1 MRKPRKVLHDN
12 NYFQDNILDRTKIWL
27 TECIFSRKSRVFPI
41 AIGFAI
47 TFLLFF
53 LFIFRS
59 PPTNQIT
66 FPPTNTTFQSYKCQI
81 LLLIPSK
88 DFHPSILS
96 PLLSKEKYQNCQIK
110 IQKISL
116 DSNINEDDYQ
126 NVNDFDGEDGT
137 IASEKKILQITND
150 HLKRYLVQVK
160 NNNPTVVLLYLNSDF
175 LNLNPSQINDFS
187 QFLSKM
193 PIPVIASTTNID
205 SESTALE
212 IQNLYKILI
221 PCEKI
226 IPLDKNSLLFLLE
239 GLLFPIDRI
248 NRIENLHELL
258 CIIFELNPLPNFVK
272 IMKDSNICQ
281 ENTKQSIENNNK
293 ITNSINKK
301 YEKLLQCYQYIN
313 KEVDQNKI
321 FSLLSQPNLFINARF
336 QTIENHYSINDKKYS
351 IDEII
356 DSQGIFLL
364 EQFYFKIKQ
373 KNNNVFQLKISH
385 PKIKILISNNDFNE
399 LKICI
404 KLLNPHSP
412 NIGIIKDLNKIDL
425 NDYQINLKDC
435 SEANQLFCSN
445 FPQQI
450 FLNQKM
456 RKNLFKP
463 IFNRQNVNKIN
474 ILWEGTIF
482 DNYGISKVAREIL
495 KGICFRS
502 EINCTLLPLWKG
514 NVGRDLFK
522 DSIVDK
528 NTALQMNNQNIHIF
542 QHWPPRFSPTN
553 LDRKYV
559 VIQPWEFGA
568 IPLDWVEKTK
578 IGVAE
583 IWVPS
588 QFNVNNFISSG
599 IEKKKVHKIFH
610 GVDPLIFHPNG
621 KKFEKLKTK
630 KSLIFL
636 FLGGD
641 LPRKGIDILLD
652 AYISEFSPN
661 DDVCLLIHSR
671 YSVGFQNKRIEKI
684 LKNQKKYPE
693 IEYLTSD
700 FTTDEIVQIYHRADY
715 LIHPFRAEGFG
726 LTTIEALSS
735 GLPLI
740 VSKCGPV
747 LEFLDEKSSFFIP
760 TDKTNCDYKP
770 CGEKKIFQWE
780 TNIQPFWCEPKKKVL
795 QNIMKRVYNERNS
808 KPIKRIKNGIN
819 LTSKLGWDPVVQN
832 ALNRIYEIYKDQVM
846 DYSQNTENLSN

>member
-1 MRKPRKVLHDN
+1 
-12 NYFQDNILDRTKIWL
+12 
-27 TECIFSRKSRVFPI
+27 
-41 AIGFAI
+41 
-47 TFLLFF
+47 
-53 LFIFRS
+53 
-59 PPTNQIT
+59 
-66 FPPTNTTFQSYKCQI
+66 
-81 LLLIPSK
+81 
-88 DFHPSILS
+88 
-96 PLLSKEKYQNCQIK
+96 
-110 IQKISL
+110 
-116 DSNINEDDYQ
+116 
-126 NVNDFDGEDGT
+126 
-137 IASEKKILQITND
+137 
-150 HLKRYLVQVK
+150 
-160 NNNPTVVLLYLNSDF
+160 
-175 LNLNPSQINDFS
+175 
-187 QFLSKM
+187 M

-293 ITNSINKK
+293 IIHSIKK
-301 YEKLLQCYQYIN
+301 KSEKLLQCYQYIN

-321 FSLLSQPNLFINARF
+321 FSLLSQPNLFINAKF
-336 QTIENHYSINDKKYS
+336 QTKNNLNSNNNIQSQNENENENENENGNGNENQKTSSLSEITIKTFFNKFHIFSKNKILQIIVNDKKYS

-412 NIGIIKDLNKIDL
+412 NIGIIKDLNKINL

-435 SEANQLFCSN
+435 SEANPLFCSN
-445 FPQQI
+445 FPKQI

-463 IFNRQNVNKIN
+463 IFNRPNVNKIN

-630 KSLIFL
+630 KSFIFL

-652 AYISEFSPN
+652 AYISAFSPS

-760 TDKTNCDYKP
+760 TFKTNCNYKP

-780 TNIQPFWCEPKKKVL
+780 TNIQPFWCEPKQRNL
-795 QNIMKRVYNERNS
+795 QNIMKNVYNERDR
-808 KPIKRIKNGIN
+808 KPIDRIKNGIY

-832 ALNRIYEIYKDQVM
+832 ALNRIYEIYKDQVT
-846 DYSQNTENLSN
+846 DYSQNKNNLSN

>member
-1 MRKPRKVLHDN
+1 MRKPRKVLHGN
-12 NYFQDNILDRTKIWL
+12 NYFQDNVLDRTKIWL

-41 AIGFAI
+41 TIG
-47 TFLLFF
+47 
-53 LFIFRS
+53 
-59 PPTNQIT
+59 
-66 FPPTNTTFQSYKCQI
+66 
-81 LLLIPSK
+81 
-88 DFHPSILS
+88 
-96 PLLSKEKYQNCQIK
+96 
-110 IQKISL
+110 
-116 DSNINEDDYQ
+116 NINEDDYQ
-126 NVNDFDGEDGT
+126 NVNDFNGEDGT

-193 PIPVIASTTNID
+193 QIPIIASTTNIG

-239 GLLFPIDRI
+239 GLFFPVDRI
-248 NRIENLHELL
+248 NYIGHLNELL
-258 CIIFELNPLPNFVK
+258 CIIFELNPLPNLVK

-281 ENTKQSIENNNK
+281 EFTKQSIENNNK

-336 QTIENHYSINDKKYS
+336 QIIENHYSSKNKQSQNGNGNENQKTSSLSEITIQTFFNKFHIFSKNKILQIIVNDKKYS

-404 KLLNPHSP
+404 KLLNQHSP